1 MAESSGSESSWQCIP
16 SEVRVSHAL
25 SSAPGSQKAAK
36 IGKDQSVKAGSLH
49 VQTAPFSPETLEDKL
64 DLAENVWLELAV
76 NSREYPL
83 ACVYISEHGAPNSLR
98 FREGGHKACRKGL
111 HGVGPTV
118 KAKSKAKAAPVDCSD
133 SDDNIGPF
141 SPTTLGLGFFHF
153 CWKGHELAAL
163 HQRLG
168 QPVTHHHGYTDI
180 FTNLVLFSKADDTEV
195 LGQFVADLII
205 QSEDTSPGK
214 VNLFEY
220 NPEHQHWHHRGV
232 CRARPMDSVVMDTQK
247 KQQLVDD
254 VNDFLG
260 KETRRWYRKHGIPHK
275 RGYLFFGTPGAGK
288 SSIIQALAGSIA
300 YNVCYVHPTHP
311 KMSDAKLRHCVNE
324 APKRSL
330 LIFEDVDA
338 IFDKDRKPLV
348 TNALLTF
355 SGLLNA
361 LDGVGRANGQIFILT
376 TNYRERL
383 DSALIRNGRVD
394 VHIEFTDADDAQIHA
409 MFQRFYPGDSENLAK
424 HFVKSL
430 RANLGGRGVSM
441 AALQHFF
448 ILNRKAPA
456 AHAAASF
463 RAVVDEMELRD
474 EERHQ
479 AEKDK
484 ELKQQRGYQAG
495 EDLDEE
501 EEE

>member
-1 MAESSGSESSWQCIP
+1 MA
-16 SEVRVSHAL
+16 
-25 SSAPGSQKAAK
+25 QKASK
-36 IGKDQSVKAGSLH
+36 IGKGQGVNSSHLH
-49 VQTAPFSPETLEDKL
+49 VHTSPFLPETVKDKL
-64 DLAENVWLELAV
+64 ELAEHVWLELAA
-76 NSREYPL
+76 NSREYSQ
-83 ACVYISEHGAPNSLR
+83 ACAYISEHGAPNSLR
-98 FREGGHKACRKGL
+98 FRESGHKA
-111 HGVGPTV
+111 V
-118 KAKSKAKAAPVDCSD
+118 KAKAKARAASADCID
-133 SDDNIGPF
+133 SDDDIGPC
-141 SPTTLGLGFFHF
+141 SPTTLGLGFFYF
-153 CWKGHELAAL
+153 YWEGHELAAL

-180 FTNLVLFSKADDTEV
+180 FTNLVLFARADDIEI

-205 QSEDTSPGK
+205 QSEATSPGR

-220 NPEHQHWHHRGV
+220 NPEHQHWQHRGV
-232 CRARPMDSVVMDTQK
+232 CRARPMDSVVMDEQRK
-247 KQQLVDD
+247 KQLVDD
-254 VNDFLG
+254 VNDFLD

-275 RGYLFFGTPGAGK
+275 RGYLLFGTPGAGK
-288 SSIIQALAGSIA
+288 SSIIQALAGSIE
-300 YNVCYVHPTHP
+300 YNICYVHPTHP

-324 APKRSL
+324 APPCSL

-348 TNALLTF
+348 MNALLTF

-361 LDGVGRANGQIFILT
+361 LDGVGRANGQIFVLT

-394 VHIEFTDADDAQIHA
+394 VHIEFTDADDGQIHA
-409 MFQRFYPGDSENLAK
+409 MFERFYPGDTKNLAK
-424 HFVKSL
+424 CFVDGL
-430 RANLGGRGVSM
+430 RTTLDGRGVSM

-448 ILNRKAPA
+448 ILNRKTSAE
-456 AHAAASF
+456 HAAESF

-479 AEKDK
+479 EDKDK
-484 ELKQQRGYQAG
+484 ELKRQRGFQVG
-495 EDLDEE
+495 EDVYVEE

>member
-1 MAESSGSESSWQCIP
+1 MSAPMSESSASESSWQWTP
-16 SEVRVSHAL
+16 SEVPATQN
-25 SSAPGSQKAAK
+25 PGK
-36 IGKDQSVKAGSLH
+36 IGRGQGVYEGGLH
-49 VQTAPFSPETLEDKL
+49 VQTAPFSPDTLEDKL

-83 ACVYISEHGAPNSLR
+83 ACAYISEHGAPNSLR
-98 FREGGHKACRKGL
+98 FREGGHKACRKG
-111 HGVGPTV
+111 HRGAGSKV
-118 KAKSKAKAAPVDCSD
+118 KAKAKAKAAPLCCSD
-133 SDDNIGPF
+133 SDDDIGPL
-141 SPTTLGLGFFHF
+141 SPTTLGLGFFCF
-153 CWKGHELAAL
+153 QWKGHELAAL

-168 QPVTHHHGYTDI
+168 QPVTHHHGYTEI
-180 FTNLVLFSKADDTEV
+180 FTNLVLFAKADDAEV

-220 NPEHQHWHHRGV
+220 NPEHQRWHHRGV
-232 CRARPMDSVVMDTQK
+232 CRARPMDSVVMDTQR

-254 VNDFLG
+254 VTDFLD

-288 SSIIQALAGSIA
+288 SSIIQALAGSIE
-300 YNVCYVHPTHP
+300 YNICYVHPTHP

-376 TNYRERL
+376 TNYRDRL

-394 VHIEFTDADDAQIHA
+394 VHIEFTDADDGQIHA
-409 MFQRFYPGDSENLAK
+409 MFQRFYPGDSENFAK
-424 HFVKSL
+424 RFVEGL
-430 RANLGGRGVSM
+430 RATLDGRGVSM

-448 ILNRKAPA
+448 ILNRKSSA
-456 AHAAASF
+456 AHASESF
-463 RAVVDEMELRD
+463 QAVVDEMELRD
-474 EERHQ
+474 EEKHQ
-479 AEKDK
+479 ADKDN
-484 ELKQQRGYQAG
+484 ELKQQRGYQVG
-495 EDLDEE
+495 EDIEE

>member
-1 MAESSGSESSWQCIP
+1 MSATMSEPSGSESSWQVTP
-16 SEVRVSHAL
+16 SESPLA
-25 SSAPGSQKAAK
+25 QKTGK
-36 IGKDQSVKAGSLH
+36 IDRGQGVNASNLH
-49 VQTAPFSPETLEDKL
+49 VQTSPFLPETLEDNL
-64 DLAENVWLELAV
+64 ELAEHVWLELAV

-83 ACVYISEHGAPNSLR
+83 ACAYISEHGAPNSLR
-98 FREGGHKACRKGL
+98 FREGGHKACRKGYHVRPNL
-111 HGVGPTV
+111 M
-118 KAKSKAKAAPVDCSD
+118 AKAKAKASADYID
-133 SDDNIGPF
+133 SDDDIGPL
-141 SPTTLGLGFFHF
+141 SPTTLGLGFFCF
-153 CWKGHELAAL
+153 RWKGHELAAL

-180 FTNLVLFSKADDTEV
+180 FTNLVLFAKADDTEV

-205 QSEDTSPGK
+205 RSEDTTPGK

-232 CRARPMDSVVMDTQK
+232 CRARPMDSVVMGEQRK
-247 KQQLVDD
+247 KQLVDD
-254 VNDFLG
+254 VNDFLD

-288 SSIIQALAGSIA
+288 SSIIQALAGSIE
-300 YNVCYVHPTHP
+300 YNICYVHPTHP

-394 VHIEFTDADDAQIHA
+394 VHIEFTDADDGQIHA
-409 MFQRFYPGDSENLAK
+409 MFDRFYPGDTENLAK
-424 HFVKSL
+424 RFVEGL
-430 RANLGGRGVSM
+430 RATLDGRGVSM

-448 ILNRKAPA
+448 ILNRKSSA
-456 AHAAASF
+456 AHAAESF

-474 EERHQ
+474 EEKRQ
-479 AEKDK
+479 EDKDK
-484 ELKQQRGYQAG
+484 EMKRQRGYHVG

>member
-1 MAESSGSESSWQCIP
+1 MAQK
-16 SEVRVSHAL
+16 
-25 SSAPGSQKAAK
+25 PGD
-36 IGKDQSVKAGSLH
+36 IGKGQGDNTGNLH
-49 VQTAPFSPETLEDKL
+49 VQTSPFSPETLEDKL
-64 DLAENVWLELAV
+64 ELAEHVWLELSV

-83 ACVYISEHGAPNSLR
+83 ACAYISENGSPNSLR
-98 FREGGHKACRKGL
+98 FREGGHKTCRKGYRGML
-111 HGVGPTV
+111 PKV
-118 KAKSKAKAAPVDCSD
+118 KAKAKAKGTPGDCSS
-133 SDDNIGPF
+133 SDEDTGPV
-141 SPTTLGLGFFHF
+141 SPTTLGLGFFCF
-153 CWKGHELAAL
+153 DWKGHEMAAL

-168 QPVTHHHGYTDI
+168 QPVTHQHGYTDI
-180 FTNLVLFSKADDTEV
+180 FTNLVLFAKRDDTEV

-205 QSEDTSPGK
+205 QSEDTLPGK

-220 NPEHQHWHHRGV
+220 NPERQHWHHRGV
-232 CRARPMDSVVMDTQK
+232 CRARPMDTVVMDTQRK
-247 KQQLVDD
+247 KQLVDD
-254 VNDFLG
+254 VNDFLDQ
-260 KETRRWYRKHGIPHK
+260 ETRRWYRKHGIPHK

-300 YNVCYVHPTHP
+300 YNICYVHPTHP

-348 TNALLTF
+348 ANALLTF

-394 VHIEFTDADDAQIHA
+394 VHFEFTDADDGQVHA
-409 MFQRFYPGDSENLAK
+409 MFQRFYPGDTENFAK
-424 HFVKSL
+424 RFVEGL
-430 RANLGGRGVSM
+430 RIELDGRGVSM

-448 ILNRKAPA
+448 ILNRKTSSANA
-456 AHAAASF
+456 AESF

-474 EERHQ
+474 EEKRQ
-479 AEKDK
+479 ADKDDESK
-484 ELKQQRGYQAG
+484 RRRGYQAG
-495 EDLDEE
+495 EYVEESEE
-501 EEE
+501 EE

>member
-1 MAESSGSESSWQCIP
+1 MA
-16 SEVRVSHAL
+16 
-25 SSAPGSQKAAK
+25 QKAVQ
-36 IGKDQSVKAGSLH
+36 IGKRQGGNAVNLH
-49 VQTAPFSPETLEDKL
+49 VQTAPFSPETLEGKL
-64 DLAENVWLELAV
+64 DLAEHVWLEV
-76 NSREYPL
+76 SVKSREYPL
-83 ACVYISEHGAPNSLR
+83 ACAYISENGAPNSLR
-98 FREGGHKACRKGL
+98 FREGGHKACRKGYR
-111 HGVGPTV
+111 GMEPRV
-118 KAKSKAKAAPVDCSD
+118 KAKAKAKAISVDCSD
-133 SDDNIGPF
+133 SDDDIGPL
-141 SPTTLGLGFFHF
+141 SPTTLGLGFFCFH
-153 CWKGHELAAL
+153 WKGHDLAAL

-180 FTNLVLFSKADDTEV
+180 FTNLVLFAQGDDTEV

-232 CRARPMDSVVMDTQK
+232 CRARPMDSVVMDAQRK
-247 KQQLVDD
+247 KQLVDD
-254 VNDFLG
+254 VNDFLD
-260 KETRRWYRKHGIPHK
+260 KDTRKWYRKHGIPHK

-300 YNVCYVHPTHP
+300 YNICYVHPTHP

-394 VHIEFTDADDAQIHA
+394 VHVEFIDADDAQIHT
-409 MFQRFYPGDSENLAK
+409 MFQRFYPEDKENLAK
-424 HFVKSL
+424 RFVEGL
-430 RANLGGRGVSM
+430 RTTLDGRGVSM

-448 ILNRKAPA
+448 ILHRKASA
-456 AHAAASF
+456 VHAAESF
-463 RAVVDEMELRD
+463 RAVLDEMELRD

-479 AEKDK
+479 AEKDT
-484 ELKQQRGYQAG
+484 ELKRQRGYQVG
-495 EDLDEE
+495 EDVESEE
-501 EEE
+501 EE